1 MVGFAEY
8 DNEGNFSLTTRI
20 CRNIRTILYSSVPRI
35 CRNIRTKL
43 YSSVNYAFSE
53 NSRPRAANT

>member
-8 DNEGNFSLTTRI
+8 DNEGNFTLT
-20 CRNIRTILYSSVPRI
+20 PRI

-53 NSRPRAANT
+53 NSRPRAENT